1 MDQFRRRLISDSTI
15 PVKMI
20 ERTKIKI
27 IILFETFFFLII
39 VMFFATGCVSRRVET
54 MSEPRTLLLSV
65 QSSDKVQVQ
74 SQDASA
80 EWVDQI
86 SAEGVYTVDIPGMRG
101 GFSELFWI
109 KYDIADPLDYPVVR
123 LRSGDGAWVELST
136 RQIEALPHKSDRSQ
150 VYIIDFD

>member
-1 MDQFRRRLISDSTI
+1 M
-15 PVKMI
+15 
-20 ERTKIKI
+20 
-27 IILFETFFFLII
+27 
-39 VMFFATGCVSRRVET
+39 ET
-54 MSEPRTLLLSV
+54 MNEPRTILLSV
-65 QSSDKVQVQ
+65 RSSDKMQVQ

-123 LRSGDGAWVELST
+123 LRSGDGAWIELST